1 MKYTCQYYVLDLF
14 SNIMVKTKKELIFFI
29 VLLVSLL
36 NAQFSKIDV
45 TMDDRLLKNDD
56 RQILMNLK
64 NEISRFFINN
74 SWDEEWSD
82 LDIKLNIQII
92 FEGTAT
98 KNGKK
103 NFLAQALISTNEDQR
118 FFDNSLQFHFNQGS
132 SLYYDP
138 VMFEPLP
145 SFLAYYAN
153 MILAGEID
161 TYEPNE
167 GSKQYEIARSIALRG
182 TSSNFPKGW
191 SKRVQLADDM
201 SSNYGL
207 RKARFAYYYALDLF
221 KDGEIE
227 ESINQF
233 NLMIKGIDEVYDRI
247 PREHYTL
254 YFLKSHA
261 NELSQILQI
270 LRQNNILQI
279 LIELDPSNRDIYED
293 GIKKI
298 SR

>member
-1 MKYTCQYYVLDLF
+1 
-14 SNIMVKTKKELIFFI
+14 
-29 VLLVSLL
+29 
-36 NAQFSKIDV
+36 
-45 TMDDRLLKNDD
+45 
-56 RQILMNLK
+56 
-64 NEISRFFINN
+64 
-74 SWDEEWSD
+74 
-82 LDIKLNIQII
+82 
-92 FEGTAT
+92 
-98 KNGKK
+98 
-103 NFLAQALISTNEDQR
+103 
-118 FFDNSLQFHFNQGS
+118 
-132 SLYYDP
+132 
-138 VMFEPLP
+138 MFEPLP
-145 SFLAYYAN
+145 SFLSYYAN

-261 NELSQILQI
+261 SELSKILQI

-279 LIELDPSNRDIYED
+279 LIELDPSNRDIYES
-293 GIKKI
+293 GLKKI

>member
-1 MKYTCQYYVLDLF
+1 MLDLF
-14 SNIMVKTKKELIFFI
+14 SIIMQKTKKELIFFI
-29 VLLVSLL
+29 ILFTSILH
-36 NAQFSKIDV
+36 AQFVNVDV

-56 RQILMNLK
+56 RQILINLK

-74 SWDEEWSD
+74 TWDEEWTD
-82 LDIKLNIQII
+82 LEIKLNIQLI

-103 NFLAQALISTNEDQR
+103 NFLAQALISTNQDQR
-118 FFDNSLQFHFNQGS
+118 FFDNALQFHFNPGS
-132 SLYYDP
+132 SLYYDQ

-145 SFLAYYAN
+145 SFLSYYAN
-153 MILAGEID
+153 MVLAGEID
-161 TYEPNE
+161 TYELNE
-167 GSKQYEIARSIALRG
+167 GSKQYEMARSIALRG

-191 SKRVQLADDM
+191 SRRVQLADDM

-227 ESINQF
+227 ESISQF
-233 NLMIKGIDEVYDRI
+233 NLMIKGINEVYDRI

-261 NELSQILQI
+261 SELSQILQI
-270 LRQNNILQI
+270 LRQHDILQN
-279 LIELDPSNRDIYED
+279 LVELDPSNRDIYED
-293 GIKKI
+293 VLKKI